1 MKLATRLGAI
11 LFACAATIL
20 TACAGMHQSKEPSL
34 YERLGGKPAI
44 QAVVDDFIANVAA
57 DNRINARFA
66 NANIPRLKE
75 NLVNQVCAGTGGP
88 CAYAGR
94 DMKSAHAGM
103 NITEAEFGAL
113 VEDLVK
119 TLDKFKVPTAEKN
132 ELLGIL
138 GPMKKDIVG
147 AAAMQQSAVSGIA
160 YPDGYRS
167 WYHVKSRVNAD
178 GHALA
183 ANVGFQH
190 VYAND
195 KARAGLKSG
204 TYAAGATFVMD
215 RIAYAEADDKILRE
229 GERKVLLVMLKDD
242 ARFAA
247 TGGWGFE
254 AFKGGDSA
262 QRVVKDGGAKCFA
275 CHAPLVNDG
284 FVFSKLRN

>member
-1 MKLATRLGAI
+1 MHRTPRFFIYIALALLVT
-11 LFACAATIL
+11 ACAAT
-20 TACAGMHQSKEPSL
+20 GMHADKTL

-44 QAVVDDFIANVAA
+44 AAVVDDFIANVAA
-57 DNRINARFA
+57 DPRINARFA
-66 NANIPRLKE
+66 NTDIPRLKQLLAE
-75 NLVNQVCAGTGGP
+75 QICAGTGGP
-88 CAYAGR
+88 CRYSGR

-103 NITEAEFGAL
+103 NVTEAEFTAL

-119 TLDKFKVPTAEKN
+119 TLDKYKVPTKEKS

-138 GPMKKDIVG
+138 GPMKQDIVG
-147 AAAMQQSAVSGIA
+147 AAAAQQGAVTSIA
-160 YPDGYRS
+160 YPQGYRA
-167 WYHVKSRVNAD
+167 WYHVKSRVNLD
-178 GHALA
+178 GHSLA
-183 ANVGFQH
+183 ANVGYQH
-190 VYAND
+190 IYAND

-204 TYAAGATFVMD
+204 RYADGATFVLD
-215 RIAYAEADDKILRE
+215 RIAYTEADDKILRE

-262 QRVVKDGGAKCFA
+262 QRVVKDGGAKCFG